1 MDISRCKDRQVGP
14 ATQVNQVADDLAD
27 GFLILDEISGDKG
40 SIEGRGHDLD
50 KIIVA
55 DHFHGSLRTL

>member
-14 ATQVNQVADDLAD
+14 AAQVNQVADDLAD
-27 GFLILDEISGDKG
+27 GLFILDQIAGDKG
-40 SIEGRGHDLD
+40 CIDGWWHDFD

-55 DHFHGSLRTL
+55 DHFHGCL